1 MCLQAKIEKMFT
13 EVAEDNGIPMNEIGC
28 HVFSVD
34 YLGSVA
40 LQDKV
45 TSLGGLQQPLRKL
58 YLEYKKNNKSN
69 ESMSGR
75 LEISSL
81 GLKVQNGKQHSIVV
95 NSIKTANSTG
105 DMEQLNSFPTIA
117 VWSAVKFVLHEET
130 YAFLPL
136 ITDPDNM
143 DKQTLFRAIDQ
154 AEKDFISDDHH
165 SPLFAVVMRKTGTNK
180 RLECHGFVCQTS
192 EDAIVI
198 AATLYKSLMAH
209 MKAKEKQP
217 KNRNGITCM
226 SITSSTLNGKE
237 DSSIPVRP
245 PRKKRST
252 TSSISSERNSLE
264 VRSTLKSIK
273 ILKFPLQISDTQP
286 LISKSPKKSVKTK
299 RAPKAPDLDAIVP
312 YEEPSQEEAKPK
324 PSMLGDKWNTLMSN
338 QQKQITAEIK
348 QVISEGSS
356 VALRRVQSIRKRE
369 LSKSDSSGDI
379 LTKVTI
385 PRSGSF
391 LNAGG
396 LTRYKSKVYKANG
409 QASGGSPLGF
419 HELFNEFRVQEG
431 LHSVDEILGV
441 IIDPEGMSFND
452 LKPIYKEFL
461 LKLALTLTKDELY
474 LRSKAIMRR
483 QKKKM
488 LKAKKK
494 RSKVMSSKFKK
505 LRSIFTKPLKVKL
518 KKQEKSV
525 SVAVEEEKSQVD
537 AKPPESSIST
547 SSYDTRQFQPKEP
560 ALVTRKQSYRRRSSE
575 SKLSASRRQ
584 RERASTSEDSDF
596 FSVRKPKSKQQQQQ
610 HHYQNAMQNRNSS
623 SGYVSCSEC
632 SYDSDTCTC
641 VSADKC
647 YCSLGNKDFSRR
659 NHKMNKSSP
668 SSSAEKCSCG
678 TDNTLVYCGCDTDSC
693 TDSNK
698 CYCQKGTIF
707 QQLKQRG
714 FIPSTESTITPPQH
728 RKLCKKYSNTKSTRS
743 LEYMHN
749 PTELYYEKL
758 NNRPRSLA
766 ERQRGS
772 IIVDKRRRS
781 CDIPLDYEVYSMKN
795 DSRMVYGRM
804 VSERGHLELQKPAS
818 VRSRQSGYGKSKF

>member
-1 MCLQAKIEKMFT
+1 MVNTCLQFVK
-13 EVAEDNGIPMNEIGC
+13 N
-28 HVFSVD
+28 
-34 YLGSVA
+34 
-40 LQDKV
+40 
-45 TSLGGLQQPLRKL
+45 LRVYPNL
-58 YLEYKKNNKSN
+58 PGEL
-69 ESMSGR
+69 
-75 LEISSL
+75 
-81 GLKVQNGKQHSIVV
+81 
-95 NSIKTANSTG
+95 
-105 DMEQLNSFPTIA
+105 EQLNSFPTIA
-117 VWSAVKFVLHEET
+117 VWSAVKFVLQEET

-143 DKQTLFRAIDQ
+143 DKQALFRALDKG
-154 AEKDFISDDHH
+154 EKDYINDDQH
-165 SPLFAVVMRKTGTNK
+165 SPLFAVVMRKTGAHK

-192 EDAIVI
+192 EDAIVM

-209 MKAKEKQP
+209 MKAKEKMP

-226 SITSSTLNGKE
+226 SLASSTLNGKE
-237 DSSIPVRP
+237 DPSIPVRP

-252 TSSISSERNSLE
+252 TSSISSERDGLE
-264 VRSTLKSIK
+264 VRQFHLTLPNLTKT
-273 ILKFPLQISDTQP
+273 PLQISDTQP
-286 LISKSPKKSVKTK
+286 LINNKSPKKSVKTK
-299 RAPKAPDLDAIVP
+299 RAPKAPQVKQDLDAIVP
-312 YEEPSQEEAKPK
+312 YEEPSQEGAKPK
-324 PSMLGDKWNTLMSN
+324 ASMLGDKWNTLMSN
-338 QQKQITAEIK
+338 HQKQITAEIK

-419 HELFNEFRVQEG
+419 HELFNEFRLQEG

-474 LRSKAIMRR
+474 QRSKAIMRR

-488 LKAKKK
+488 IKAKKK
-494 RSKVMSSKFKK
+494 RSRTISSKFKK
-505 LRSIFTKPLKVKL
+505 LRSVFTKSLKVKSQ
-518 KKQEKSV
+518 KKPTPKGEESV
-525 SVAVEEEKSQVD
+525 KGEDVQAD
-537 AKPPESSIST
+537 AKLPESSIST

-560 ALVTRKQSYRRRSSE
+560 APVTRKQSYRRRSSE
-575 SKLSASRRQ
+575 SKLSVTRRQ
-584 RERASTSEDSDF
+584 RERASTSEESDF
-596 FSVRKPKSKQQQQQ
+596 FSVRKPRAKQQQQ
-610 HHYQNAMQNRNSS
+610 HFNAMQNRNSS

-647 YCSLGNKDFSRR
+647 YCSLGNKQFSKRK
-659 NHKMNKSSP
+659 HKSDKSSP
-668 SSSAEKCSCG
+668 TSSGDKCSCG
-678 TDNTLVYCGCDTDSC
+678 TDNTMVYCGCDTDSC

-714 FIPSTESTITPPQH
+714 FIPPAQSILTPPQH
-728 RKLCKKYSNTKSTRS
+728 RKLCKKYSNTKSSKS

-749 PTELYYEKL
+749 PSELYYEKL
-758 NNRPRSLA
+758 KNRPKSV
-766 ERQRGS
+766 EESVRGS

-781 CDIPLDYEVYSMKN
+781 CDVPLDYELYSIKN
-795 DSRMVYGRM
+795 GSVRQLNDAILYGRM
-804 VSERGHLELQKPAS
+804 MNERGYMEVQKPAS
-818 VRSRQSGYGKSKF
+818 VRSRQSGYGRSKFPFGFSSNL